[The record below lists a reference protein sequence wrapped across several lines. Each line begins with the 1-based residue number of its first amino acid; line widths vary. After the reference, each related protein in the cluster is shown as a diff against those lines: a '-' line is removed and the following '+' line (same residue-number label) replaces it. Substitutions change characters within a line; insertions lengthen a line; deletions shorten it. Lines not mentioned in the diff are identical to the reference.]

1 MKFAALAIG
10 LILGSSAF
18 AQDEPPAAP
27 PEDPILAK
35 GKYLVTAGNCVSCH
49 TRPDGIPFTGGLS
62 FDTPFGKL
70 YSTNITPDDE
80 TGIGK
85 WTAQDL
91 RTAMHEGIA
100 PGGRNLFPAF
110 PYTSFTKVSD
120 EDVDAIYAYLRSLK
134 PEKYT
139 PPANAFA
146 FSIRFPMKIW
156 NKLFFQPGRFTE
168 DKAQSAEWNR
178 GAYLVEGLGHCSAC
192 HSPRNPAMAEI
203 KDRAYSGG
211 AIMDLVPGRPGVVRW
226 SAVNLTS
233 AKEGVGSWAVAD
245 LTKYLNTGLSAHAGS
260 FGPMNEVIAN
270 SLKQMTKEDVQ
281 AMAVYLK
288 SLPPRDS
295 KSTPVSAEQGKAGE
309 AIYKDR
315 CEKCHQSSGRG
326 GFLTSPP
333 LAGSLVAQT
342 DDPAAMINV
351 ILHGPEL
358 SKDLPSGSWET
369 MKPYKEILN
378 DQQVAD
384 VANYVRSSW
393 GNRGKPVTA
402 ADVAKQR

>member
-1 MKFAALAIG
+1 MRIAAFVLGLVLA
-10 LILGSSAF
+10 SSAF
-18 AQDEPPAAP
+18 AQEEPPAAP

-35 GKYLVTAGNCVSCH
+35 GKYLVTAGNCISCH
-49 TRPDGIPFTGGLS
+49 TRPGGEPFTGGLA
-62 FDTPFGKL
+62 FETPFGKL
-70 YSTNITPDDE
+70 YSTNITPDEE

-85 WTAQDL
+85 WTAEDL
-91 RTAMHEGIA
+91 RTAMHEGKA

-134 PEKYT
+134 PEHYV
-139 PPANAFA
+139 PPSNAMA
-146 FSIRFPMKIW
+146 FSARFPMKIW
-156 NKLFFQPGRFTE
+156 NKLFFTAGRFVE

-203 KDRAYSGG
+203 KDKAFAGG
-211 AIMDLVPGRPGVVRW
+211 AIMDKVPGNDKAVRW

-233 AKEGVGSWAVAD
+233 AKEGLGSWPQAD
-245 LTKYLNTGLSAHAGS
+245 LVKYLNTGLSAHAGS

-288 SLPPRDS
+288 SLPAQES
-295 KSTPVSAEQGKAGE
+295 KSTPVTADQGKAGE
-309 AIYKDR
+309 AVYKDR

-351 ILHGPEL
+351 ILYGPEL
-358 SKDLPSGSWET
+358 SKELPSGSWET
-369 MKPYKEILN
+369 MKPYREILN
-378 DQQVAD
+378 DQQIAD

-402 ADVAKQR
+402 GDVAKQR